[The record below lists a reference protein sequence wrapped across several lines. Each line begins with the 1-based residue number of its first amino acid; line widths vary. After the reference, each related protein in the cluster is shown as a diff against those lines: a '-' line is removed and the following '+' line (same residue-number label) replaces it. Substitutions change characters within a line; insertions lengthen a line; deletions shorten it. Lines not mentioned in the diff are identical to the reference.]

1 MADNGLV
8 EESVYNQI
16 KAIEGWALL
25 AYQESVKKRPNIEL
39 ILENLRKINL
49 QTRKAFRDRSIEDN
63 FEEKLSQEIKRRR
76 GLIEKIVSESLDPP
90 KTTNPNYNRLKYNYD
105 NILERKMR
113 DYEIHVLEPFKEREM
128 VKFRVMI
135 SDLKRKLT
143 QLRAA
148 VVTLRDIK
156 KDKEL
161 SNASKRTLRM
171 LSSLATET
179 LKFKDSQI
187 IFTKG
192 WINFDGRYWVDYV
205 KRYNKKL
212 SSSDDF

>member
-1 MADNGLV
+1 MADIGLV
-8 EESVYNQI
+8 EGSVYNQI

-25 AYQESVKKRPNIEL
+25 AYQESVKKRPNIEF

-49 QTRKAFRDRSIEDN
+49 QARNAFRDRSIEDN
-63 FEEKLSQEIKRRR
+63 FEEKLSQEMKRRR
-76 GLIEKIVSESLDPP
+76 GLIEKIVGESLDPP
-90 KTTNPNYNRLKYNYD
+90 KATNPNYHRLKYNYD

-128 VKFRVMI
+128 VKFRMMI

-192 WINFDGRYWVDYV
+192 WINFDERYWVDYV
-205 KRYNKKL
+205 TRYNKKL